1 MFTHPFL
8 LFLSPPVP
16 LLSWGPSFNFSIWYV
31 ELNGI
36 DDPDVVQPCLNWYS
50 KVGLCFRSLFV
61 WRVAIQTSVKL
72 LVLELSDLFIPCVS
86 ASKTTNM
93 YS

>member
-1 MFTHPFL
+1 MMRLTQWCFDVYASFFL
-8 LFLSPPVP
+8 LFLSSPVP

-50 KVGLCFRSLFV
+50 KVGLHFRCLFEDE
-61 WRVAIQTSVKL
+61 TS
-72 LVLELSDLFIPCVS
+72 FTGI
-86 ASKTTNM
+86 T
-93 YS
+93 